1 MAGIIIAKYKII
13 LDTIITTC
21 RVCLLMIKRNN
32 EILYSMYARVSLVQQ
47 VIVRITAIAETIL
60 CQWNLLVHDTIM
72 ATQYNNKPIKLPH
85 GWSHDLSHDLQF
97 LRLATLYNAI

>member
-1 MAGIIIAKYKII
+1 
-13 LDTIITTC
+13 
-21 RVCLLMIKRNN
+21 MIKRKN

-72 ATQYNNKPIKLPH
+72 ATQNQLNYHMAGHMICHMTYNFSGLRHFIMQYSVSPAAAIRANMIMMAPI
-85 GWSHDLSHDLQF
+85 
-97 LRLATLYNAI
+97 T